1 MTSSAGDDD
10 QAVHALEDELYAA
23 AKRLV
28 SDTPGARDL
37 DDVARITGR
46 PYGELLA
53 EATGI
58 DRAHVRLI
66 TGG

>member
-1 MTSSAGDDD
+1 VSDDD
-10 QAVHALEDELYAA
+10 QAVHALEDELYAP

-28 SDTPGARDL
+28 SGTSGARDL
-37 DDVARITGR
+37 DGVARITGR
-46 PYGELLA
+46 PYGDLLA

-58 DRAHVRLI
+58 DRAYVRLI

>member
-1 MTSSAGDDD
+1 MSDDE
-10 QAVHALEDELYAA
+10 QAVHALEAELFAA
-23 AKRLV
+23 SKRLV

-37 DDVARITGR
+37 DDVARIADR
-46 PYGELLA
+46 PYGDLLA

-58 DRAHVRLI
+58 DRAYVRLI

>member
-10 QAVHALEDELYAA
+10 SAIHALEDVLFAA

-28 SDTPGARDL
+28 SDTLGARDL

-46 PYGELLA
+46 PYGDLLA

-58 DRAHVRLI
+58 DRAYVRLL